1 MALGLGEPS
10 RLTKYKR
17 KVAAHPQ
24 TKESKKIADDELI
37 FNIEDEELT
46 EPLTQSLTF
55 PSSTKVLTQTGSLK
69 LKKSPNRGRFNSVR
83 AAKHVNKLCNL
94 KKKIIFFY
102 FNVPRFHCVS
112 VSVSI

>member
-24 TKESKKIADDELI
+24 TKESKRIADDELI
-37 FNIEDEELT
+37 FNIEDEEVT
-46 EPLTQSLTF
+46 EQLTQSLHF
-55 PSSTKVLTQTGSLK
+55 PSSSKALTQTGSLK

-83 AAKHVNKLCNL
+83 AAKHVCN
-94 KKKIIFFY
+94 FVSS
-102 FNVPRFHCVS
+102 FNNFERF
-112 VSVSI
+112 

>member
-37 FNIEDEELT
+37 FNIDDEELT
-46 EPLTQSLTF
+46 EQLTQSLTF
-55 PSSTKVLTQTGSLK
+55 PSSSKTLTQTGSLK

-83 AAKHVNKLCNL
+83 AAKHVYKLHNL
-94 KKKIIFFY
+94 IKI
-102 FNVPRFHCVS
+102 
-112 VSVSI
+112 